1 MITNKI
7 VLGSANINHFYG
19 LNKNKIEGKKF
30 LELMNY
36 VYQKGVKIIDT
47 SPSYKNSEKVIGLS
61 KKKFKIISKIPKA
74 PKNLKKNDLK
84 SWIIKKIINSK
95 KKTKKKIYGILVQNA
110 EILLSKNSD
119 IIFNTLLNLKSKG
132 YFNKIGISIYDFKT
146 LELVIKKFTIDFVQ
160 LPYNVLDQRLA
171 NKKIIRIIKKNKV
184 EIHAR
189 SIFLQGLLT
198 TNKINLP
205 KNLSKLQTVL
215 NKWRNW
221 LKEKNVNPVHA
232 CLDFAISNKN
242 IDKLVVGFN
251 SKNNFEDILKFKK
264 TKLNFNSFKLKIN
277 QKLIDPRKW

>member
-1 MITNKI
+1 MITKKI
-7 VLGSANINHFYG
+7 VLGSANINHVYG
-19 LNKNKIEGKKF
+19 LNKNEIKGKKF

-61 KKKFKIISKIPKA
+61 KKKFEIISKIPKA
-74 PKNLKKNDLK
+74 PKNLKKDNLK
-84 SWIIKKIINSK
+84 NWIIKKIINSK

-119 IIFNTLLNLKSKG
+119 IIFSTLFNLKRKG

-146 LELVIKKFTIDFVQ
+146 LELIIKKFNIDFVQ
-160 LPYNVLDQRLA
+160 LPYNVLDQRLS
-171 NKKIIRIIKKNKV
+171 NKKIIKIIKKNKV

-198 TNKINLP
+198 ANKINLP
-205 KNLSKLQTVL
+205 KNLVKLEIAL

-232 CLDFAISNKN
+232 CLDFAINNKN

-277 QKLIDPRKW
+277 QKLLDPRKW